1 MKKLNNKGY
10 LTVEVVLASVIAFGL
25 AYFLLNLTIKVK
37 DKNDDMLVK
46 TILINDKAIIENNI
60 MKDNDKYTS
69 VELEECTQKK
79 CTISFLSDT
88 NNKLIYI
95 NVEGKYPKIECR
107 TDGNLTF
114 SKKFSKYANV
124 GNININ
130 VVDNP
135 KDNTGT
141 VNIHSAIGYT
151 ESGETINLTS
161 QNINVTVLN
170 NRETNTE
177 TNEIEKP
184 KEDKHEE
191 TKEFDKN
198 VLKEIKSDLI
208 KINIQ
213 KDIFE
218 YTITINNDI
227 EKLDLEPVA
236 INESYKVEI
245 SNQEIATLEDNK
257 INITI
262 TDDKGNKID
271 YIIKVN
277 ILKDISDVEIDDS
290 DFKEKNTYKGK
301 WIILVIIF
309 STILLFGLILT
320 RKKK

>member
-1 MKKLNNKGY
+1 MKHFLKFICLIVTFFMLTTGVLT
-10 LTVEVVLASVIAFGL
+10 LTVS
-25 AYFLLNLTIKVK
+25 
-37 DKNDDMLVK
+37 
-46 TILINDKAIIENNI
+46 ENNI
-60 MKDNDKYTS
+60 EIPKSDRKSIELSTNSEEMLTS
-69 VELEECTQKK
+69 VEFTLVYT
-79 CTISFLSDT
+79 TYDIPASFIVNPNYTDS
-88 NNKLIYI
+88 NPNGIKHKIIFSEPI
-95 NVEGKYPKIECR
+95 N
-107 TDGNLTF
+107 GNIIL
-114 SKKFSKYANV
+114 

-135 KDNTGT
+135 KDNAGT

-184 KEDKHEE
+184 KEDEHEE

-198 VLKEIKSDLI
+198 VLKEIKSDLV

-227 EKLDLEPVA
+227 EKLDLEPIA

-262 TDDKGNKID
+262 TDNKGNKID

-277 ILKDISDVEIDDS
+277 ILKDVSDIEIDDS

>member
-1 MKKLNNKGY
+1 MKYFLKFICLIVTFFMLTTGVLA
-10 LTVEVVLASVIAFGL
+10 LTVS
-25 AYFLLNLTIKVK
+25 
-37 DKNDDMLVK
+37 
-46 TILINDKAIIENNI
+46 ENNI
-60 MKDNDKYTS
+60 EIPKSDRKSIELSTNSEEMLTS
-69 VELEECTQKK
+69 VEFTLVYT
-79 CTISFLSDT
+79 TYDIPASFIVNPNYTDS
-88 NNKLIYI
+88 NPNGIKHKIIFSEPI
-95 NVEGKYPKIECR
+95 N
-107 TDGNLTF
+107 GNIIL
-114 SKKFSKYANV
+114 

-130 VVDNP
+130 VVDDP
-135 KDNTGT
+135 KDNAGT

-184 KEDKHEE
+184 KEDEQEE

-198 VLKEIKSDLI
+198 VLKEIKSDLV

-236 INESYKVEI
+236 INKLYKVEI

>member
-1 MKKLNNKGY
+1 MKHFLKFICLIVTFFMLTTGVLA
-10 LTVEVVLASVIAFGL
+10 LTVS
-25 AYFLLNLTIKVK
+25 
-37 DKNDDMLVK
+37 
-46 TILINDKAIIENNI
+46 ENNI
-60 MKDNDKYTS
+60 EIPKSDRKSIELSTNSEEMLTS
-69 VELEECTQKK
+69 VEFTLVYT
-79 CTISFLSDT
+79 TYDIPASFIVNPNYTDS
-88 NNKLIYI
+88 NPNGIKHKIIFSEPI
-95 NVEGKYPKIECR
+95 N
-107 TDGNLTF
+107 GNIIL
-114 SKKFSKYANV
+114 

-130 VVDNP
+130 VVDDP
-135 KDNTGT
+135 KDNAGT

-198 VLKEIKSDLI
+198 VLKEIKSDLV

-227 EKLDLEPVA
+227 EKLDLEPIA

-257 INITI
+257 IKITI

-277 ILKDISDVEIDDS
+277 ILKDISDVEIDNTNY
-290 DFKEKNTYKGK
+290 KEKNTYKGK

>member
-1 MKKLNNKGY
+1 MKHFLKLICLIVTFFMLTTGVLA
-10 LTVEVVLASVIAFGL
+10 LTVS
-25 AYFLLNLTIKVK
+25 
-37 DKNDDMLVK
+37 
-46 TILINDKAIIENNI
+46 ENNI
-60 MKDNDKYTS
+60 EIPKSDRKSIELSTNSEEMLTS
-69 VELEECTQKK
+69 VEFTLVYT
-79 CTISFLSDT
+79 TYDIPASFIVNPNYTDS
-88 NNKLIYI
+88 NPNGIKHKIIFSEPI
-95 NVEGKYPKIECR
+95 N
-107 TDGNLTF
+107 GNIIL
-114 SKKFSKYANV
+114 

-151 ESGETINLTS
+151 KSGETINLTS

-184 KEDKHEE
+184 KEDEQEE
-191 TKEFDKN
+191 TKKFDKN
-198 VLKEIKSDLI
+198 VLKEIKSDLV

-218 YTITINNDI
+218 YTIAINNDI
-227 EKLDLEPVA
+227 EKLDLEPIA

-262 TDDKGNKID
+262 TDNKGNKID

-309 STILLFGLILT
+309 SIILLFGLILT
-320 RKKK
+320 RKKKYWSR

>member
-1 MKKLNNKGY
+1 MKHFLKFICLIVTFFMLTTGVLA
-10 LTVEVVLASVIAFGL
+10 LTVS
-25 AYFLLNLTIKVK
+25 
-37 DKNDDMLVK
+37 
-46 TILINDKAIIENNI
+46 ENNI
-60 MKDNDKYTS
+60 EIPKSDRKSIELSTNSEEMLTS
-69 VELEECTQKK
+69 VEFT
-79 CTISFLSDT
+79 
-88 NNKLIYI
+88 LIYTTYDIPASFIVNPNYTDSNPNGIKHKIIFSEPI
-95 NVEGKYPKIECR
+95 N
-107 TDGNLTF
+107 GNIIL
-114 SKKFSKYANV
+114 

-130 VVDNP
+130 VIDDP
-135 KDNTGT
+135 KDNAGT

-184 KEDKHEE
+184 KEDEKEKLYPIQDEQEE

-198 VLKEIKSDLI
+198 VLKEIKSDLV

-236 INESYKVEI
+236 INKSYKVEI

>member
-1 MKKLNNKGY
+1 MKHFLKLICLIVTFFMLTTGVLA
-10 LTVEVVLASVIAFGL
+10 LTVSENSIEIPKSDRKSIELST
-25 AYFLLNLTIKVK
+25 NSEE
-37 DKNDDMLVK
+37 ML
-46 TILINDKAIIENNI
+46 
-60 MKDNDKYTS
+60 TS
-69 VELEECTQKK
+69 VEFTLVYT
-79 CTISFLSDT
+79 TYDIPASFIVNPNYTDS
-88 NNKLIYI
+88 NPNGIKHKIIFSEPI
-95 NVEGKYPKIECR
+95 N
-107 TDGNLTF
+107 GNIIL
-114 SKKFSKYANV
+114 

-151 ESGETINLTS
+151 KSGKTINLTS

-184 KEDKHEE
+184 KEDKQEE
-191 TKEFDKN
+191 TKKFDKN
-198 VLKEIKSDLI
+198 VLKEIKSDLV

-218 YTITINNDI
+218 YTIAINNDI
-227 EKLDLEPVA
+227 EKLDLEPIA

-262 TDDKGNKID
+262 TDNKGNKID

-277 ILKDISDVEIDDS
+277 ILKDISNVEIDDS

-309 STILLFGLILT
+309 SIILLFGLILT
-320 RKKK
+320 RKKKYWSR

>member
-1 MKKLNNKGY
+1 MKYFLKFICLIVTFFMLTTGVLA
-10 LTVEVVLASVIAFGL
+10 LTVS
-25 AYFLLNLTIKVK
+25 
-37 DKNDDMLVK
+37 
-46 TILINDKAIIENNI
+46 ENNI
-60 MKDNDKYTS
+60 EIPKSDRKSIELSTNSEEMLTS
-69 VELEECTQKK
+69 VEFTLVYT
-79 CTISFLSDT
+79 TYDIPASFIVNPNYTDS
-88 NNKLIYI
+88 NPNGIKHKIIFSEPI
-95 NVEGKYPKIECR
+95 N
-107 TDGNLTF
+107 GNIIL
-114 SKKFSKYANV
+114 

-198 VLKEIKSDLI
+198 VLKEIKSDLV

-227 EKLDLEPVA
+227 EKLDLEPIA

-262 TDDKGNKID
+262 TDNKGNKID

-309 STILLFGLILT
+309 STILLFGLMLT

>member
-1 MKKLNNKGY
+1 MKYFLKFICLIVTFFMLTTGVLA
-10 LTVEVVLASVIAFGL
+10 LTVS
-25 AYFLLNLTIKVK
+25 
-37 DKNDDMLVK
+37 
-46 TILINDKAIIENNI
+46 ENNI
-60 MKDNDKYTS
+60 EIPKSDRKSIELSTNSEEMLTS
-69 VELEECTQKK
+69 VEFTLVYT
-79 CTISFLSDT
+79 TYDIPASFIVNPNYTDS
-88 NNKLIYI
+88 NPNGIKHKIIFSEPI
-95 NVEGKYPKIECR
+95 N
-107 TDGNLTF
+107 GNIIL
-114 SKKFSKYANV
+114 

-198 VLKEIKSDLI
+198 VLKEIKSDLV

-227 EKLDLEPVA
+227 EKLDLEPIA

-309 STILLFGLILT
+309 SIILLFGLILT

>member
-1 MKKLNNKGY
+1 MKHFLKFICLIVTFFMLTTGVLA
-10 LTVEVVLASVIAFGL
+10 LTVS
-25 AYFLLNLTIKVK
+25 
-37 DKNDDMLVK
+37 
-46 TILINDKAIIENNI
+46 ENNI
-60 MKDNDKYTS
+60 EIPKSDRKSIELSTNSEEMLTS
-69 VELEECTQKK
+69 VEFTLVYT
-79 CTISFLSDT
+79 TYDIPASFIVNPNYTDS
-88 NNKLIYI
+88 NPNGIKHKIIFSEPI
-95 NVEGKYPKIECR
+95 N
-107 TDGNLTF
+107 GNIIL
-114 SKKFSKYANV
+114 

-135 KDNTGT
+135 KDNAGT

-151 ESGETINLTS
+151 ESGETIKLTS

-170 NRETNTE
+170 NRENNTE
-177 TNEIEKP
+177 TNEIEKL
-184 KEDKHEE
+184 KEDEQEE
-191 TKEFDKN
+191 TKKIDKN
-198 VLKEIKSDLI
+198 VLKEIKSGLV

-218 YTITINNDI
+218 YTIAINNDI
-227 EKLDLEPVA
+227 EKLDLEPIA
-236 INESYKVEI
+236 INESYKVKI

-277 ILKDISDVEIDDS
+277 VLKDISDVEIDDS

>member
-1 MKKLNNKGY
+1 MKYFLKFICLIVTFFMLTTGILA
-10 LTVEVVLASVIAFGL
+10 LTVS
-25 AYFLLNLTIKVK
+25 
-37 DKNDDMLVK
+37 
-46 TILINDKAIIENNI
+46 ENNI
-60 MKDNDKYTS
+60 EIPKSDRKSIELSTNSEEMLTS
-69 VELEECTQKK
+69 VEFTLVYT
-79 CTISFLSDT
+79 TYDIPASFIVNPNYTDS
-88 NNKLIYI
+88 NPNGIKHKIIFSEPI
-95 NVEGKYPKIECR
+95 N
-107 TDGNLTF
+107 GNIIL
-114 SKKFSKYANV
+114 

-130 VVDNP
+130 VVDDP
-135 KDNTGT
+135 KDNAGT

-198 VLKEIKSDLI
+198 VLKEIKSDLV

-227 EKLDLEPVA
+227 EKLDLEPIT

>member
-1 MKKLNNKGY
+1 MKHFLKLICLIVTFFMLTTGVLA
-10 LTVEVVLASVIAFGL
+10 LTVS
-25 AYFLLNLTIKVK
+25 
-37 DKNDDMLVK
+37 
-46 TILINDKAIIENNI
+46 ENNI
-60 MKDNDKYTS
+60 EIPKSDRKSIELSTNSEEMLTS
-69 VELEECTQKK
+69 VEFTLVYT
-79 CTISFLSDT
+79 TYDIPASFIVNPNYTDS
-88 NNKLIYI
+88 NPNGIKHKIIFSEPI
-95 NVEGKYPKIECR
+95 N
-107 TDGNLTF
+107 GNIIL
-114 SKKFSKYANV
+114 

-151 ESGETINLTS
+151 KSGETINLTS

-184 KEDKHEE
+184 KEDKQEE
-191 TKEFDKN
+191 TKKFDKN
-198 VLKEIKSDLI
+198 VLKEIKSDLV

-218 YTITINNDI
+218 YTIAINNDI
-227 EKLDLEPVA
+227 EKLDLEPIA

-262 TDDKGNKID
+262 TDNKGNKID

-309 STILLFGLILT
+309 SIILLFGLILT
-320 RKKK
+320 RKKKILE

>member
-1 MKKLNNKGY
+1 MKYFLKFICLIVTFFMLTTGVLA
-10 LTVEVVLASVIAFGL
+10 LTVS
-25 AYFLLNLTIKVK
+25 
-37 DKNDDMLVK
+37 
-46 TILINDKAIIENNI
+46 ENNI
-60 MKDNDKYTS
+60 EIPKSDRKSIELSTNSEEMLTS
-69 VELEECTQKK
+69 VEFT
-79 CTISFLSDT
+79 
-88 NNKLIYI
+88 LIYTTYDIPASFIVNPNYTDSNPNGIKHKIIFSEPI
-95 NVEGKYPKIECR
+95 N
-107 TDGNLTF
+107 GNIIL
-114 SKKFSKYANV
+114 

-198 VLKEIKSDLI
+198 VLKEIKSDLV

-218 YTITINNDI
+218 YTIIINNDI

-236 INESYKVEI
+236 INKSYKVEI

>member
-1 MKKLNNKGY
+1 MKHFLKLICLIVTFFMLTTGVLA
-10 LTVEVVLASVIAFGL
+10 LTVS
-25 AYFLLNLTIKVK
+25 
-37 DKNDDMLVK
+37 
-46 TILINDKAIIENNI
+46 ENNI
-60 MKDNDKYTS
+60 EIPKSDRKSIELSTNSEEMLTS
-69 VELEECTQKK
+69 VEFTLVYT
-79 CTISFLSDT
+79 TYDIPASFIVNPNYTDS
-88 NNKLIYI
+88 NPNGIKHKIIFSEPI
-95 NVEGKYPKIECR
+95 N
-107 TDGNLTF
+107 GNIIL
-114 SKKFSKYANV
+114 

-151 ESGETINLTS
+151 KSGETINLTS

-184 KEDKHEE
+184 KEDKQEE
-191 TKEFDKN
+191 TKKIDKN
-198 VLKEIKSDLI
+198 VLKEIKSDLV

-218 YTITINNDI
+218 YTIAINNDI
-227 EKLDLEPVA
+227 EKLDLEPIA

-262 TDDKGNKID
+262 TDNKGNKID

-309 STILLFGLILT
+309 SIILLFGLILT
-320 RKKK
+320 RKKKYWSR

>member
-1 MKKLNNKGY
+1 MKYFLKFICLIVTFFMLTTGVLA
-10 LTVEVVLASVIAFGL
+10 LTVS
-25 AYFLLNLTIKVK
+25 
-37 DKNDDMLVK
+37 
-46 TILINDKAIIENNI
+46 ENNI
-60 MKDNDKYTS
+60 EIPKSDRKSIELSTNSEEMLTS
-69 VELEECTQKK
+69 VEFTLVYT
-79 CTISFLSDT
+79 TYDIPASFIVNPNYTDS
-88 NNKLIYI
+88 NPNGIKHKIIFSEPI
-95 NVEGKYPKIECR
+95 N
-107 TDGNLTF
+107 GNIIL
-114 SKKFSKYANV
+114 

-151 ESGETINLTS
+151 ESGETIKLTS

-184 KEDKHEE
+184 KEDEQEE
-191 TKEFDKN
+191 TKKIDKN
-198 VLKEIKSDLI
+198 VLKEIKSDLV

-227 EKLDLEPVA
+227 EKLDLEPIA

-262 TDDKGNKID
+262 TDNKGNKID

>member
-1 MKKLNNKGY
+1 MKYFLKFICLIVTFFMLTTGVLA
-10 LTVEVVLASVIAFGL
+10 LTVS
-25 AYFLLNLTIKVK
+25 
-37 DKNDDMLVK
+37 
-46 TILINDKAIIENNI
+46 ENNI
-60 MKDNDKYTS
+60 EIPKSDRKSIELSTNSEEMLTS
-69 VELEECTQKK
+69 VEFTLVYT
-79 CTISFLSDT
+79 TYDIPASFIVNPNYTDS
-88 NNKLIYI
+88 NPNGIKHKIIFSEPI
-95 NVEGKYPKIECR
+95 N
-107 TDGNLTF
+107 GNIIL
-114 SKKFSKYANV
+114 

-135 KDNTGT
+135 KDNAGT

-151 ESGETINLTS
+151 ESGETIKLTS

-198 VLKEIKSDLI
+198 VLKEIKSDLV

-227 EKLDLEPVA
+227 EKLDLEPIA

-262 TDDKGNKID
+262 TDNKGNKID

-309 STILLFGLILT
+309 SMILLFGLILT

>member
-1 MKKLNNKGY
+1 MKYFLKFICLIVTFFMLTTGVLA
-10 LTVEVVLASVIAFGL
+10 LTVS
-25 AYFLLNLTIKVK
+25 
-37 DKNDDMLVK
+37 
-46 TILINDKAIIENNI
+46 ENNI
-60 MKDNDKYTS
+60 EIPKSDRKSIELSTNSEEMLTS
-69 VELEECTQKK
+69 VEFTLVYT
-79 CTISFLSDT
+79 TYDIPASFIVNPNYTDS
-88 NNKLIYI
+88 NPNGIKHKIIFSEPI
-95 NVEGKYPKIECR
+95 N
-107 TDGNLTF
+107 GNIIL
-114 SKKFSKYANV
+114 

-130 VVDNP
+130 VVDDP
-135 KDNTGT
+135 KDNAGT

-184 KEDKHEE
+184 KEDEQEE

-198 VLKEIKSDLI
+198 VLKEIKSDLV

-227 EKLDLEPVA
+227 EKLDLEPIA

-277 ILKDISDVEIDDS
+277 ILKDISDVEIDNTNY
-290 DFKEKNTYKGK
+290 KEKNTYKGK

-309 STILLFGLILT
+309 SIILLFGLILT

>member
-1 MKKLNNKGY
+1 MKYFLKFICLIVTFFMLTTGVLA
-10 LTVEVVLASVIAFGL
+10 LTVS
-25 AYFLLNLTIKVK
+25 
-37 DKNDDMLVK
+37 
-46 TILINDKAIIENNI
+46 ENNI
-60 MKDNDKYTS
+60 EIPKSDRKSIELSTNSEEMLTS
-69 VELEECTQKK
+69 VEFT
-79 CTISFLSDT
+79 
-88 NNKLIYI
+88 LIYTTYDIPASFIVNPNYTDSNPNGIKHKIIFSEPI
-95 NVEGKYPKIECR
+95 N
-107 TDGNLTF
+107 GNIIL
-114 SKKFSKYANV
+114 

-130 VVDNP
+130 VVDDP
-135 KDNTGT
+135 KDNAGT

-198 VLKEIKSDLI
+198 VLKEIKSDLV

-227 EKLDLEPVA
+227 EKLDLEPIA

-290 DFKEKNTYKGK
+290 DFKEKNTYKGE

>member
-1 MKKLNNKGY
+1 MKYFLKFICLIVTFFMLTTGILA
-10 LTVEVVLASVIAFGL
+10 LTVS
-25 AYFLLNLTIKVK
+25 
-37 DKNDDMLVK
+37 
-46 TILINDKAIIENNI
+46 ENNI
-60 MKDNDKYTS
+60 EIPKSDRKSIELSTNSEEMLTS
-69 VELEECTQKK
+69 VEFT
-79 CTISFLSDT
+79 
-88 NNKLIYI
+88 LIYTTYDIPASFIVNPNYTDSNPNGIKHKIIFSEPI
-95 NVEGKYPKIECR
+95 N
-107 TDGNLTF
+107 GNIIL
-114 SKKFSKYANV
+114 

-130 VVDNP
+130 VVDDP

-198 VLKEIKSDLI
+198 VLKEIKSDLV

-227 EKLDLEPVA
+227 EKLDLEPIA

-262 TDDKGNKID
+262 TDNKGNKID

>member
-1 MKKLNNKGY
+1 MKYFLKFICLIVTFFMLTTGVLA
-10 LTVEVVLASVIAFGL
+10 LTVS
-25 AYFLLNLTIKVK
+25 
-37 DKNDDMLVK
+37 
-46 TILINDKAIIENNI
+46 ENNI
-60 MKDNDKYTS
+60 EIPKSDRKSIELSTNSEEMLTS
-69 VELEECTQKK
+69 VEFTLVYT
-79 CTISFLSDT
+79 TYDIPASFIVNPNYTDS
-88 NNKLIYI
+88 NPNGIKHKIIFSEPI
-95 NVEGKYPKIECR
+95 N
-107 TDGNLTF
+107 GNIIL
-114 SKKFSKYANV
+114 

-135 KDNTGT
+135 KDNAGT

-198 VLKEIKSDLI
+198 VLKEIKSDLV

-227 EKLDLEPVA
+227 EKLDLEPIA

-277 ILKDISDVEIDDS
+277 ILKDISDVEIDNTNY
-290 DFKEKNTYKGK
+290 KEKNTYKGK

>member
-1 MKKLNNKGY
+1 MKHFLKLICLIVTFFVLTTGVLA
-10 LTVEVVLASVIAFGL
+10 LTVS
-25 AYFLLNLTIKVK
+25 
-37 DKNDDMLVK
+37 
-46 TILINDKAIIENNI
+46 ENNI
-60 MKDNDKYTS
+60 EIPKSDRKNIELSTNSEEMLTS
-69 VELEECTQKK
+69 VEFTLVYT
-79 CTISFLSDT
+79 TYDIPASFIVNPNYTDS
-88 NNKLIYI
+88 NPNGIKHKIIFSEPI
-95 NVEGKYPKIECR
+95 N
-107 TDGNLTF
+107 GNIIL
-114 SKKFSKYANV
+114 

-151 ESGETINLTS
+151 KSGETINLTS

-184 KEDKHEE
+184 KEDKQEE
-191 TKEFDKN
+191 TKKIDKN
-198 VLKEIKSDLI
+198 VLKEIKSDLV

-218 YTITINNDI
+218 YTIAINNDI
-227 EKLDLEPVA
+227 EKLDLEPIA

-262 TDDKGNKID
+262 TDNKGNKID

-309 STILLFGLILT
+309 SIILLFGLILT
-320 RKKK
+320 RKKKYWSR

>member
-1 MKKLNNKGY
+1 MLTTGVLA
-10 LTVEVVLASVIAFGL
+10 LTVS
-25 AYFLLNLTIKVK
+25 
-37 DKNDDMLVK
+37 
-46 TILINDKAIIENNI
+46 ENNI
-60 MKDNDKYTS
+60 EIPKSDRKSIELSTNSEEMLTS
-69 VELEECTQKK
+69 VEFTLVYT
-79 CTISFLSDT
+79 TYDIPASFIVNPNYTDS
-88 NNKLIYI
+88 NPNGIKHKIIFSEPI
-95 NVEGKYPKIECR
+95 N
-107 TDGNLTF
+107 GNIIL
-114 SKKFSKYANV
+114 

-130 VVDNP
+130 VVDDP
-135 KDNTGT
+135 KDNAGT

-198 VLKEIKSDLI
+198 VLKEIKSDLV

-227 EKLDLEPVA
+227 EKLDLEPIA

-262 TDDKGNKID
+262 TDNKGNKID

>member
-1 MKKLNNKGY
+1 MKHFLKFICLIVTFFMLTTGVLA
-10 LTVEVVLASVIAFGL
+10 LTVS
-25 AYFLLNLTIKVK
+25 
-37 DKNDDMLVK
+37 
-46 TILINDKAIIENNI
+46 ENNI
-60 MKDNDKYTS
+60 EIPKSDRKSIELSTNSEEMLTS
-69 VELEECTQKK
+69 VEFTLVYT
-79 CTISFLSDT
+79 TYDIPASFIVNPNYTDS
-88 NNKLIYI
+88 NPNGIKHKIIFSEPI
-95 NVEGKYPKIECR
+95 N
-107 TDGNLTF
+107 GNIIL
-114 SKKFSKYANV
+114 

-198 VLKEIKSDLI
+198 VLKEIKSDLV

-227 EKLDLEPVA
+227 EKLDLEPIT

>member
-1 MKKLNNKGY
+1 MKYFLKFICLIVTFFMLTTGVLA
-10 LTVEVVLASVIAFGL
+10 LTVS
-25 AYFLLNLTIKVK
+25 
-37 DKNDDMLVK
+37 
-46 TILINDKAIIENNI
+46 ENNI
-60 MKDNDKYTS
+60 EIPKSDRKSIELSTNSEEMLTS
-69 VELEECTQKK
+69 VEFTLVYT
-79 CTISFLSDT
+79 TYDIPASFIVNPNYTDS
-88 NNKLIYI
+88 NPNGIKHKIIFSEPI
-95 NVEGKYPKIECR
+95 N
-107 TDGNLTF
+107 GNIIL
-114 SKKFSKYANV
+114 

-130 VVDNP
+130 VVDDP
-135 KDNTGT
+135 KDNAGT

-177 TNEIEKP
+177 TNEIETP
-184 KEDKHEE
+184 KEDEQEE

-198 VLKEIKSDLI
+198 VLKEIKSDLV

-227 EKLDLEPVA
+227 EKLDLEPIA
-236 INESYKVEI
+236 INESYKVKI

-277 ILKDISDVEIDDS
+277 ILKDISDVEIDNTNY
-290 DFKEKNTYKGK
+290 KEKNTYKGK

>member
-1 MKKLNNKGY
+1 VKHFLKLICLIVTFFMLTTGVLA
-10 LTVEVVLASVIAFGL
+10 LTVS
-25 AYFLLNLTIKVK
+25 
-37 DKNDDMLVK
+37 
-46 TILINDKAIIENNI
+46 ENNI
-60 MKDNDKYTS
+60 EIPKSDRKSIELSTNSEEMLTS
-69 VELEECTQKK
+69 VEFTLVYT
-79 CTISFLSDT
+79 TYDIPASFIVNPNYTDS
-88 NNKLIYI
+88 NPNGIKHKIIFSEPI
-95 NVEGKYPKIECR
+95 N
-107 TDGNLTF
+107 GNIIL
-114 SKKFSKYANV
+114 

-151 ESGETINLTS
+151 KSGETINLTS

-170 NRETNTE
+170 NREANTE

-184 KEDKHEE
+184 KEDKQEE
-191 TKEFDKN
+191 TKKFDKN
-198 VLKEIKSDLI
+198 VLKEIKSDLV

-218 YTITINNDI
+218 YTIAINNDI
-227 EKLDLEPVA
+227 EKLDLEPIA

-262 TDDKGNKID
+262 TDNKGNKID

-309 STILLFGLILT
+309 SIILLFGLILT
-320 RKKK
+320 RKKKYRSR